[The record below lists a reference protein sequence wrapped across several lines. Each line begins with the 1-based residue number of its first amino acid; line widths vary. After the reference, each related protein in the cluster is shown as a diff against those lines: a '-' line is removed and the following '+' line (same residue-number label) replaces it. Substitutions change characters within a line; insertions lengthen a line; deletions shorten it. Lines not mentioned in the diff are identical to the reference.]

1 LPYGKNCPA
10 ACVENFIEIFKRL
23 GKGQV
28 NPTGVLNA
36 EALSCRELNLAKF
49 REVLSER
56 NFFLLWV
63 GQIISQFGDRLNQVA
78 LIAIVHDRTP
88 GSPFE
93 LAKLFSFT
101 IIPSFF
107 VSPIAGA
114 FIDRWDK
121 KRTMIGC
128 DILRGLIVFVIPFA
142 FLNLTPRFPIY
153 SAVFFIFAVS
163 CFFLPARL
171 SIIPD
176 LVSKEKLLVAN
187 SLFTVTGMIGAVFWF
202 VVGGLLVELLKVRG
216 GLYLNS
222 FVYLFSAAAIVFI
235 TGHRRRRQKTQNPA
249 VNIEEIIKTSL
260 VREIRDGFK
269 YLKDHSE
276 ARFAFRMLFVLMAGA
291 GAAYAVVIVFI
302 QQAMGSMTRDLS
314 LLGMFL
320 GAGFFIGSL
329 IYGKIGHRFSKTK
342 SIFMCLILCG
352 IAMCAFTA
360 VLKGTKSFAGASSVA
375 MVLGIV
381 TAPIGISTNTMIHE
395 MVVERMRGRIFSSL
409 GIAMNL
415 AFLIFMLG
423 ASKLAESIDSGWIL
437 YGVSVFY
444 VISGLLGFIDLHLFR
459 EKGIN
464 GRS

>member
-1 LPYGKNCPA
+1 
-10 ACVENFIEIFKRL
+10 
-23 GKGQV
+23 
-28 NPTGVLNA
+28 
-36 EALSCRELNLAKF
+36 LAKF

-63 GQIISQFGDRLNQVA
+63 GQIISQFGDRLNQMA
-78 LIAIVHDRTP
+78 LIAIVYDRAP

-93 LAKLFSFT
+93 LAKFFSFT

-128 DILRGLIVFVIPFA
+128 DILRGLIVFVIPLA
-142 FLNLTPRFPIY
+142 LLGLTPRFPIY
-153 SAVFFIFAVS
+153 SAVFLIFGVS

-171 SIIPD
+171 AIIPD

-202 VVGGLLVELLKVRG
+202 VVGGLLVELLKVKG
-216 GLYLNS
+216 GLYLNA
-222 FVYLFSAAAIVFI
+222 FVYLMSASAIVFI
-235 TGHRRRRQKTQNPA
+235 AGHRRRGQKA
-249 VNIEEIIKTSL
+249 EGSVNIEEIIKTSL
-260 VREIRDGFK
+260 VREIKDGFK
-269 YLKDHSE
+269 YLKDHVE

-314 LLGMFL
+314 LLGLFL
-320 GAGFFIGSL
+320 GAGFFIGSM
-329 IYGKIGHRFSKTK
+329 IYGKIGHRFLKAK
-342 SIFMCLILCG
+342 SIFACLILCG
-352 IAMCAFTA
+352 IAICAFTA

-381 TAPIGISTNTMIHE
+381 MAPIGISTNTMIHE
-395 MVVERMRGRIFSSL
+395 MVVEEMRGRIFSSL

-423 ASKLAESIDSGWIL
+423 ASKIAESVDSGWIL

-444 VISGLLGFIDLHLFR
+444 VIAGLLGFVDLYLFR